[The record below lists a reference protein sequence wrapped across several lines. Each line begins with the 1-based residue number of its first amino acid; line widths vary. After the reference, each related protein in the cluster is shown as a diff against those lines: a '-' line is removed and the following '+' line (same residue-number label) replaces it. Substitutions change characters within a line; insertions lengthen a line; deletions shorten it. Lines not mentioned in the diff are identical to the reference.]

1 MTFGL
6 PPSGTGSNMQRMGF
20 STLIVNYFPR
30 SDAVPYFIKTA
41 GNALVKCFKSNVVNQ
56 RIALLKRKGEQLD
69 PNNEEDAD
77 EGTDI
82 EQEIQYLLHYY
93 RNHKLQTVQ

>member
-1 MTFGL
+1 M
-6 PPSGTGSNMQRMGF
+6 
-20 STLIVNYFPR
+20 
-30 SDAVPYFIKTA
+30 
-41 GNALVKCFKSNVVNQ
+41 
-56 RIALLKRKGEQLD
+56 LKRKGEQLD